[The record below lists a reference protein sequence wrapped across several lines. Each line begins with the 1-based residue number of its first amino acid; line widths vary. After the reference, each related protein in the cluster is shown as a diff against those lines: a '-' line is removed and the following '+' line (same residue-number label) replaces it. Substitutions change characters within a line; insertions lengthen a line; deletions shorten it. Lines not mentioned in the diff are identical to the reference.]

1 MVPEVPTATKVLFP
15 NPTPLSS
22 FEVGEVTVLK
32 DEPLSVDL
40 TMVPEVPTP
49 TKVLFPNPTPQRL
62 FEVGEVTLSKD
73 APLSVD
79 LTMVTDSPTPTNLV
93 VSSVVLVVVPE
104 FSVDSSFS
112 SLQEMTV
119 KLKRKRERIMS
130 RCFTWFP
137 IGVLGEPYI
146 YHNSGCFTRIGD
158 FTWRVS
164 DCQELVGVYSQE
176 MM

>member
-1 MVPEVPTATKVLFP
+1 LDGNGYSE
-15 NPTPLSS
+15 NPTPQRK
-22 FEVGEVTVLK
+22 FEVGEVTV
-32 DEPLSVDL
+32 
-40 TMVPEVPTP
+40 
-49 TKVLFPNPTPQRL
+49 
-62 FEVGEVTLSKD
+62 SKD

-130 RCFTWFP
+130 ICLTWVP
-137 IGVLGEPYI
+137 INGLGEPNI
-146 YHNSGCFTRIGD
+146 YHDSGCFTRIWG
-158 FTWRVS
+158 FYLE
-164 DCQELVGVYSQE
+164 ELGQGCRLI
-176 MM
+176 